1 MTPEECERMNRV
13 CAAIQEEK
21 NYDRF
26 AALLRELAELI
37 ERKEERRFQ
46 EQPKLT
52 WSRRRPWKT
61 VPGVVNKI
69 VKPAIP
75 TQLEKV
81 EISIGTA
88 DHLFREVR
96 LENALTD
103 VDGQPVALT
112 HGAHVDVTFEADAK
126 ETIKRFPQIT

>member
-1 MTPEECERMNRV
+1 MTPEECERMNLL

-21 NYDRF
+21 NYDKF

-37 ERKEERRFQ
+37 ERKEQRRFKD
-46 EQPKLT
+46 QPKLT
-52 WSRRRPWKT
+52 WHRRRPWKT

-75 TQLEKV
+75 KQTEKV
-81 EISIGTA
+81 EISIGAA

-103 VDGQPVALT
+103 IDGQSVALT
-112 HGAHVDVTFEADAK
+112 DGAHVDVTFEADAK
-126 ETIKRFPQIT
+126 DTVRRLPQIT